1 MQPAPDARAPS
12 GGRCRPERPRVSE
25 NCFLQKQHV
34 ENDNGIQ
41 NSPTFLVFSQ
51 VVRVITQESGLRSTF
66 SEDMPHGAANNRVA
80 TSFAALSGYLV
91 QLKKSSPVL

>member
-1 MQPAPDARAPS
+1 MTM
-12 GGRCRPERPRVSE
+12 
-25 NCFLQKQHV
+25 
-34 ENDNGIQ
+34 I
-41 NSPTFLVFSQ
+41 Q